1 MRLQPQK
8 TVADGPFQRLFA
20 WVRRPVLIEAKRLE
34 GSAVS
39 FEPGM
44 PNLDRSVDEV
54 AVQALPTQAL
64 SDPIVSEPIL
74 PVQQQPFTGET
85 EPPSA
90 PTSKSRGGFKLVP
103 FLKPMVRGLFSTTLG
118 KSGSRLRIVMLGFTC
133 VYGLLGARLVQLGMN
148 PDEPTPFRKAIIDT
162 LGVARPAVLDRNGE
176 LMAADVK
183 LFSVFVEPRKLI
195 DIDDAVELLSG
206 VFTDLDYKELRKKF
220 LKRNGFVW
228 IKREITPTQMAQV
241 HRLGLP
247 GIGFVPEFKRV
258 YPNGN
263 IAAHVLGYTDK
274 DNKGIAGIEKYIDNS
289 GLKALNGLGF
299 GAARS
304 TELKPVELSIDARV
318 THAMRDELQKAKDKY
333 KALAA
338 AGAIVNVNTGEIVAQ
353 VSLPDYD
360 PNQPVDAQEKDH
372 IDRITVG
379 RYEMGSTF
387 KALTT
392 AMALDSGKVS
402 MSSSF
407 DARTVLS
414 YGRFRIHDS
423 HNLGRALTVPEIFM
437 HSSNIGTARMA
448 LSIGVEAH
456 KAFLKKM
463 GQLDQMKTELPEG
476 APPIV
481 PKNWGEL
488 NTMTISFGHGL
499 AVTPLQATMAV
510 AALVN
515 GGYLIPPTFL
525 KRNEEAAKKL
535 ANRVIKPETSEDL
548 RYVLR
553 LNAER
558 GTGTTANIPGYFV
571 GAKTGSAEKVVN
583 GRYSKTR
590 IFTTFMAMAP
600 ADKPKYIFLVIMDE
614 PKGIPETYNLV
625 TAAWN
630 AGPTTGNIIERVGPM
645 LDMTPRFDPP
655 VQPFPYV
662 ARLNLKVPQ

>member
-1 MRLQPQK
+1 MKLRPQD
-8 TVADGPFQRLFA
+8 TAAAPARRNIALVVVMALSRLFRHMA
-20 WVRRPVLIEAKRLE
+20 
-34 GSAVS
+34 
-39 FEPGM
+39 
-44 PNLDRSVDEV
+44 
-54 AVQALPTQAL
+54 Q
-64 SDPIVSEPIL
+64 
-74 PVQQQPFTGET
+74 
-85 EPPSA
+85 
-90 PTSKSRGGFKLVP
+90 
-103 FLKPMVRGLFSTTLG
+103 GLFSTTLS
-118 KSGSRLRIVMLGFTC
+118 KSASRLRLVVIGFLAL
-133 VYGLLGARLVQLGMN
+133 YGALGAKLTQLGMN

-162 LGVARPAVLDRNGE
+162 LGLARPAVLDRNGE
-176 LMAADVK
+176 LMASDVK

-206 VFTDLDYKELRKKF
+206 VFTDLDGKELRKKF
-220 LKRNGFVW
+220 LKRSGFVW
-228 IKREITPTQMAQV
+228 IKREISPTQMTKV

-247 GIGFVPEFKRV
+247 AIGFVPEFKRV

-263 IAAHVLGYTDK
+263 VAAHVLGYTDK
-274 DNKGIAGIEKYIDNS
+274 DNKGIAGIEKYIDTN
-289 GLKALNGLGF
+289 GLNALNGLGF
-299 GAARS
+299 AATRS
-304 TELKPVELSIDARV
+304 TELKPVELSIDMRV
-318 THAMRDELQKAKDKY
+318 THAMREELQKAVDKY
-333 KALAA
+333 KAKAA

-360 PNQPVDAQEKDH
+360 PNKPVGAQESDH

-392 AMALDSGKVS
+392 AMALDSGRVS
-402 MSSSF
+402 MSSVF
-407 DARTVLS
+407 DARSTLN

-423 HNLGRALTVPEIFM
+423 HNIGRSLTVPEIFM
-437 HSSNIGTARMA
+437 HSSNVGTARMA

-463 GQLDQMKTELPEG
+463 GQLDQMRTELPEG

-510 AALVN
+510 AALIN
-515 GGYLIPPTFL
+515 GGNFIPPTFL
-525 KRNEEAAKKL
+525 KRSEAEARKL
-535 ANRVIKPETSEDL
+535 ATRVIKPETSEDL

-558 GTGTTANIPGYFV
+558 GTATRANIPGYFV
-571 GAKTGSAEKVVN
+571 GAKTGTAEKVVD
-583 GRYSKTR
+583 GRYSKTKVLS
-590 IFTTFMAMAP
+590 TFMAMAP
-600 ADKPKYIFLVIMDE
+600 ADKPKYLFLVIIDQ
-614 PKGIPETYNLV
+614 PQGIPETHNFV
-625 TAAWN
+625 TSGWN
-630 AGPTTGNIIERVGPM
+630 AAPTTGNIIERVGPM
-645 LDMTPRFDPP
+645 LDITPRFDPP

>member
-1 MRLQPQK
+1 MRLEPQK
-8 TVADGPFQRLFA
+8 TVSTNLFQRMFA
-20 WVRRPVLIEAKRLE
+20 GRRDAGSPRDERRAENSALESPATDRPVVEIAALE
-34 GSAVS
+34 PEPATPEPATPQQAPQVPADAV
-39 FEPGM
+39 EPRHR
-44 PNLDRSVDEV
+44 RSVGIALL
-54 AVQALPTQAL
+54 AVL
-64 SDPIVSEPIL
+64 
-74 PVQQQPFTGET
+74 
-85 EPPSA
+85 
-90 PTSKSRGGFKLVP
+90 RR
-103 FLKPMVRGLFSTTLG
+103 MVRGLFSTTLG
-118 KSGSRLRIVMLGFTC
+118 KSGSRLRFVMLGFAC

-162 LGVARPAVLDRNGE
+162 LGLARPAVLDRNGE

-206 VFTDLDYKELRKKF
+206 VFTDLDYKELRRKF

-228 IKREITPTQMAQV
+228 IKREITPSQMAQV
-241 HRLGLP
+241 YRLGLP

-274 DNKGIAGIEKYIDNS
+274 DNKGIAGIERYIDTN
-289 GLKALNGLGF
+289 GLNALNGLGF

-304 TELKPVELSIDARV
+304 AELKPLELSIDARV
-318 THAMRDELQKAKDKY
+318 THAMRDELQKAKDKFR
-333 KALAA
+333 ATAA
-338 AGAIVNVNTGEIVAQ
+338 AGAIVNVNTGEIIAQ

-392 AMALDSGKVS
+392 AMALDSGKITMAS
-402 MSSSF
+402 TF
-407 DARTVLS
+407 DAKNALA

-423 HNLGRALTVPEIFM
+423 HNVGRSLTVPEIFM
-437 HSSNIGTARMA
+437 HSSNIGSARMA

-456 KAFLKKM
+456 KAFMKKM
-463 GQLDQMKTELPEG
+463 GQLDQMQTELPEG

-488 NTMTISFGHGL
+488 NTMTIAFGHGL

-510 AALVN
+510 AALIN
-515 GGYLIPPTFL
+515 GGYMIPPTFL
-525 KRNEEAAKKL
+525 KRSEEAARKL
-535 ANRVIKPETSEDL
+535 ATRVIKPETSEDL

-558 GTGTTANIPGYFV
+558 GTATRANIPGYFV
-571 GAKTGSAEKVVN
+571 GAKTGTAEKVVD
-583 GRYSKTR
+583 GRYSKTKVL
-590 IFTTFMAMAP
+590 TTFMAMAP
-600 ADKPKYIFLVIMDE
+600 ADKPKYIFLVIIDQ
-614 PKGIPETYNLV
+614 PQGLPETHNFV
-625 TAAWN
+625 TAGWN
-630 AGPTTGNIIERVGPM
+630 AAPTAGNIIERVGPM
-645 LDMTPRFDPP
+645 LDITPRFDPP

>member
-1 MRLQPQK
+1 MKLEPQK
-8 TVADGPFQRLFA
+8 SIGADPLWSRLLETGL
-20 WVRRPVLIEAKRLE
+20 PPIEAAAGTIRPAASGQAGPMPARPPRSLLRGLKAMAFGSLAMLRRL
-34 GSAVS
+34 A
-39 FEPGM
+39 
-44 PNLDRSVDEV
+44 
-54 AVQALPTQAL
+54 
-64 SDPIVSEPIL
+64 
-74 PVQQQPFTGET
+74 
-85 EPPSA
+85 
-90 PTSKSRGGFKLVP
+90 
-103 FLKPMVRGLFSTTLG
+103 RGLFSTTLS
-118 KSGSRLRIVMLGFTC
+118 KSASRLRLVMLGFG
-133 VYGLLGARLVQLGMN
+133 VIYIALGARLVQFGMN

-176 LMAADVK
+176 LMASDVK
-183 LFSVFVEPRKLI
+183 LFSVFVEPKKLI
-195 DIDDAVELLSG
+195 DIDDAVELLAG
-206 VFTDLDYKELRKKF
+206 VFPDLDDKELRRKF
-220 LKRNGFVW
+220 LKRAGFVW
-228 IKREITPTQMAQV
+228 IKREISPSQMAQV
-241 HRLGLP
+241 YRLGLP

-263 IAAHVLGYTDK
+263 VAAHVLGYTDK
-274 DNKGIAGIEKYIDNS
+274 DNKGIAGIEKYIDTR
-289 GLKALNGLGF
+289 GLNALNGLGF
-299 GAARS
+299 GVSRS
-304 TELKPVELSIDARV
+304 AELNPVQLSIDMRV
-318 THAMRDELQKAKDKY
+318 THAMREELQKAFDKY
-333 KALAA
+333 KAKAA
-338 AGAIVNVNTGEIVAQ
+338 AGAIVNVNTGEIIAQ

-360 PNQPVDAQEKDH
+360 PNKPVGAQENDH

-402 MSSSF
+402 MHSSF
-407 DARTVLS
+407 DARSTLT

-423 HNLGRALTVPEIFM
+423 HGVGRALTVPEIFM

-456 KAFLKKM
+456 KAFLRKL

-510 AALVN
+510 AALIN
-515 GGYLIPPTFL
+515 GGNLIPPTFL
-525 KRNEEAAKKL
+525 KRSEAEAKKL
-535 ANRVIKPETSEDL
+535 AVRVIKPETSEDL

-558 GTGTTANIPGYFV
+558 GTATRANIPGYFV
-571 GAKTGSAEKVVN
+571 GAKTGTAEKVIG
-583 GRYSKTR
+583 GRYSKTKVLS
-590 IFTTFMAMAP
+590 TFMAMAP
-600 ADKPKYIFLVIMDE
+600 ADKPKYVFLVIIDE
-614 PKGIPETYNLV
+614 PQGIAETHNFV
-625 TAAWN
+625 TAGWN
-630 AGPTTGNIIERVGPM
+630 AAPTAGNIIERVGPM
-645 LDMTPRFDPP
+645 LDITPRFDPP

>member
-1 MRLQPQK
+1 MKLVSQK
-8 TVADGPFQRLFA
+8 QVQSGLLPRLFA
-20 WVRRPVLIEAKRLE
+20 RKEISAFALPVPVLKPAAETPGTAETAEAVDAPQRRRMGFFGLAILKRM
-34 GSAVS
+34 A
-39 FEPGM
+39 
-44 PNLDRSVDEV
+44 
-54 AVQALPTQAL
+54 
-64 SDPIVSEPIL
+64 
-74 PVQQQPFTGET
+74 
-85 EPPSA
+85 
-90 PTSKSRGGFKLVP
+90 
-103 FLKPMVRGLFSTTLG
+103 RGLFSTTLG
-118 KSGSRLRIVMLGFTC
+118 KSGSRLRIVMLVFAGL
-133 VYGLLGARLVQLGMN
+133 YGALGARLVQLGLN

-162 LGVARPAVLDRNGE
+162 LGLARPAVLDRNGE

-206 VFTDLDYKELRKKF
+206 VFTDLDDVELRKKF

-228 IKREITPTQMAQV
+228 IKREITPSQMAQV
-241 HRLGLP
+241 YRLGLP

-274 DNKGIAGIEKYIDNS
+274 DNKGIAGIERYIDTS
-289 GLKALNGLGF
+289 GLNALNGLGF

-304 TELKPVELSIDARV
+304 AELKPIQLSIDARV
-318 THAMRDELQKAKDKY
+318 THALRDELLKAKDRY
-333 KALAA
+333 HAQAA
-338 AGAIVNVNTGEIVAQ
+338 AGAIVNVNTGEIIAQ
-353 VSLPDYD
+353 ASLPDYD
-360 PNQPVDAQEKDH
+360 PNHPIDAQEKEH

-392 AMALDSGKVS
+392 AMALDSGKVT
-402 MSSSF
+402 MASSF
-407 DARTVLS
+407 DARGALA

-423 HNLGRALTVPEIFM
+423 HNVGRALTVPEIFM
-437 HSSNIGTARMA
+437 HSSNIGSARMA

-463 GQLDQMKTELPEG
+463 GQLDQMMTELPEG

-481 PKNWGEL
+481 PRNWGEL
-488 NTMTISFGHGL
+488 NTMTIAFGHGL

-510 AALVN
+510 AALIN
-515 GGYLIPPTFL
+515 GGYMIPPTFL
-525 KRNEEAAKKL
+525 KRSEEDARKL
-535 ANRVIKPETSEDL
+535 ATRVIKPETSEDL

-558 GTGTTANIPGYFV
+558 GTATRANIPGYFV
-571 GAKTGSAEKVVN
+571 GAKTGTAEKVVD
-583 GRYSKTR
+583 GRYSKTKVL
-590 IFTTFMAMAP
+590 TTFMAMAP
-600 ADKPKYIFLVIMDE
+600 ADKPKYLFLVIIDQ
-614 PKGIPETYNLV
+614 PQGLPETHNFV
-625 TAAWN
+625 TAGWN
-630 AGPTTGNIIERVGPM
+630 AAPTAGNIIERVGPM
-645 LDMTPRFDPP
+645 LDITPRFDPP